1 MKMEMYIKAN
11 GKKTKRK
18 AMANTHG
25 RMVMSTKVIIKMGEG
40 TAMERNTMLMATFMK
55 VVGKKTV
62 EMGKVHINGSMVMFL
77 KANS

>member
-1 MKMEMYIKAN
+1 MKMEMSIKAN

-25 RMVMSTKVIIKMGEG
+25 RMVMSTKVIIKMVEG
-40 TAMERNTMLMATFMK
+40 TVMERNTMLMATFMK

-62 EMGKVHINGSMVMFL
+62 EMGKVHING
-77 KANS
+77 

>member
-1 MKMEMYIKAN
+1 MKMEMSIKAN

-18 AMANTHG
+18 AMVNTHG

-40 TAMERNTMLMATFMK
+40 TVMERNTMLMVTFMK

-62 EMGKVHINGSMVMFL
+62 EMGKVHING
-77 KANS
+77 